1 MDNPNMLTTKGQ
13 IARYFKTSPNKID
26 PLIAAGAPI
35 IKIIPPNSVQ
45 AIYRADIRALEQWMG
60 YKGETA
66 DGLPDS
72 ALQQTPGVLQAG
84 QA

>member
-1 MDNPNMLTTKGQ
+1 MADENMLTTKGQ

-35 IKIIPPNSVQ
+35 IKIIPPHSTQ
-45 AIYRADIRALEQWMG
+45 AMYRADIRALERWMG
-60 YKGETA
+60 YEGE
-66 DGLPDS
+66 DNGLPG
-72 ALQQTPGVLQAG
+72 QTRQPARESVSTG

>member
-1 MDNPNMLTTKGQ
+1 MADENMLTTKGQ

-26 PLIAAGAPI
+26 PLIAVGAPI

-66 DGLPDS
+66 DGLPDQTCQQARESIS
-72 ALQQTPGVLQAG
+72 ARKA
-84 QA
+84 

>member
-1 MDNPNMLTTKGQ
+1 MADENMLTTKGQ
-13 IARYFKTSPNKID
+13 IARFFKTGINKVD
-26 PLIAAGAPI
+26 VFMAAGAPI

-60 YKGETA
+60 YRREL
-66 DGLPDS
+66 DGLPDQ
-72 ALQQTPGVLQAG
+72 ACQQTPGVLQAG